1 MTLHTNPEIQ
11 ALIDRALAEDLA
23 FSDPTTGG
31 IIDTSIIGLGVVRSK
46 ALGILAGVD
55 IALGAFQRVDPS
67 LRTQALLSDGD
78 VLEPGISIAQVE
90 GCAASI
96 LQAERT
102 ALNFLQRTSGIA
114 TATQSYVQAVR
125 DFNVRIIDTRKTPPG
140 LRYLDKYAVRMGGGH
155 NHRLNLA
162 DGILIKDNHLAAL
175 AHKGLDLKQAIDL
188 ALSQASHMVK
198 VEVEVTS
205 IEEARLAAEAGVHVI
220 MLDNMNIAQMRE
232 AVQVIA
238 GRAVVEASGGINLET
253 VKEVA
258 STGVDLISV
267 GSLTHSVR
275 ALDIGM
281 DLEFP

>member
-1 MTLHTNPEIQ
+1 VTLHTNPEIQ